1 MDGRWMDGRT
11 DDDDVVVLVGSSCSA
26 QVLCVLVT
34 VLQSSLPKMLSQG
47 RLILK

>member
-11 DDDDVVVLVGSSCSA
+11 DDDDVVVLVGSCSA